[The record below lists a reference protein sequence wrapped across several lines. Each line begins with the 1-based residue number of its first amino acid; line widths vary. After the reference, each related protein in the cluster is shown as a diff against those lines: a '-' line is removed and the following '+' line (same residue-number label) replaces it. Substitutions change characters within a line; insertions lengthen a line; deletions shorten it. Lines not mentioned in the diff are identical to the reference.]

1 MGQGAE
7 TSQNGINGGL
17 TLSLDPQRLMDLPYY
32 GMAEKELRNANMWR
46 KTPREQVEDALMDLD
61 NVTDMIQDSLDD
73 IEGALEEFTWN

>member
-1 MGQGAE
+1 M
-7 TSQNGINGGL
+7 N
-17 TLSLDPQRLMDLPYY
+17 LPYY

-73 IEGALEEFTWN
+73 IEGALEEFT